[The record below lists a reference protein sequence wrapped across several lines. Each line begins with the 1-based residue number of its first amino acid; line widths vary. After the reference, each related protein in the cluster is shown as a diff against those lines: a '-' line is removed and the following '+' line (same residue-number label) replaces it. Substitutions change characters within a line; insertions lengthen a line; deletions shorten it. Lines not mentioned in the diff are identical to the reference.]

1 MEPEHVSSPAEDRPA
16 PPGRRIAAGLIDAA
30 AIAAIGLLALLA
42 SGQPVTAVPTPGT
55 LVLTA
60 AIAMFYRIFTEGTA
74 RMATPGKQ
82 LLRLRVRPPESG
94 RLDFA
99 MAALRGWPWW
109 LTGALAGVDPQ
120 LVPAGALLSVA
131 ALIPIVFSTDRRG
144 LHDRM
149 AGTRVILAARRTEE
163 ATPQ

>member
-1 MEPEHVSSPAEDRPA
+1 MEQERVSSAAEDHTSPL
-16 PPGRRIAAGLIDAA
+16 GRRIAAGLIDLT
-30 AIAAIGLLALLA
+30 AIAALGVLALLA
-42 SGQPVTAVPTPGT
+42 SGQSLAAVATPGT

-74 RMATPGKQ
+74 RMATPGKR
-82 LLRLRVRPPESG
+82 LLGLRLRPPESG
-94 RLDFA
+94 RVDFTV
-99 MAALRGWPWW
+99 AALRGWPWW

-131 ALIPIVFSTDRRG
+131 ALIPIVFSSDRRG

-149 AGTRVILAARRTEE
+149 AGTRVILAAGRSEE
-163 ATPQ
+163 AAPQ